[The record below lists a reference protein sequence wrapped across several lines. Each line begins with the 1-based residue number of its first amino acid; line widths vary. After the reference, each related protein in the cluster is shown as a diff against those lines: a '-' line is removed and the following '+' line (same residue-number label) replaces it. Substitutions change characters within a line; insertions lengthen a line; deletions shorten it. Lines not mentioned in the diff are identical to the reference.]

1 MIRLGSLLFPS
12 LVRCGETTFKSGSSG
27 ATTLYRLD
35 WNRADSAREASWV
48 KWAGNGPSTSNTAF
62 YLCKYHGTLP
72 KKYDDW
78 VKDMLFAIP
87 QSYYDEIHRTA
98 RLGLI
103 EWSTERHFDTMIRE
117 ICLQPAIGYIFTSFR
132 LLADCLY
139 DEKTNYF
146 SRDPDKV
153 IAPQALLYK
162 FWSGQTGRGL
172 IRDHADFRRIES
184 SVQCTCGE
192 NEKCSKCEKED
203 SSTSYHIRCF
213 LKAIK
218 EHEELVEKDCPQ
230 MSDGPVV
237 VSDSTAIFTLGTASS
252 GGLNNFTVTT
262 GQPALVVDG
271 PVVINGELT
280 VNPEKPKGLDMKM
293 LYQEETG
300 IVAETETPDGGR
312 HLTPSYL
319 KWLEDRASR
328 SFKESKNEKEK
339 PAKGSRC

>member
-12 LVRCGETTFKSGSSG
+12 LVRCGETTFKSGSDRG

-35 WNRADSAREASWV
+35 WSRADSAREASWV
-48 KWAGNGPSTSNTAF
+48 KWAGDGPSTSSTSF

-78 VKDMLFAIP
+78 VKDMVFAIP

-98 RLGLI
+98 RMGLI

-117 ICLQPAIGYIFTSFR
+117 VCLQPAIGYIFTSFR
-132 LLADCLY
+132 LLADCIY

-172 IRDHADFRRIES
+172 IRDHADFKRIES
-184 SVQCTCGE
+184 FLPCTCAGDE
-192 NEKCSKCEKED
+192 ECSKCSEND
-203 SSTSYHIRCF
+203 NSSPRQIRLF
-213 LKAIK
+213 LRAIK
-218 EHEELVEKDCPQ
+218 EHEETIEKDAPM
-230 MSDGPVV
+230 MSEKVWPVAA
-237 VSDSTAIFTLGTASS
+237 DSTAIFTTSS
-252 GGLNNFTVTT
+252 GGIENLTVTL

-271 PVVINGELT
+271 PVIINGKLT
-280 VNPEKPKGLDMKM
+280 VNPEPEKPLDMKG
-293 LYQEETG
+293 LFCKETG
-300 IVAETETPDGGR
+300 IVAETETPDGKR
-312 HLTPSYL
+312 HLTPGYL
-319 KWLEDRASR
+319 KWLEEHASR
-328 SFKESKNEKEK
+328 SFKESKNEDKG

>member
-12 LVRCGETTFKSGSSG
+12 LGRCGETTFKSGSQG

-35 WNRADSAREASWV
+35 WSRADSAREASWV
-48 KWAGNGPSTSNTAF
+48 KWAGNGPSTSSCF

-72 KKYDDW
+72 KKYEDW

-98 RLGLI
+98 RMGLI
-103 EWSTERHFDTMIRE
+103 EWSTERHFDTMIRD

-172 IRDHADFRRIES
+172 IRDHAHFNRIES
-184 SVQCTCGE
+184 SEQCTCVE
-192 NEKCSKCEKED
+192 TDTAS
-203 SSTSYHIRCF
+203 HIRCF

-218 EHEELVEKDCPQ
+218 EHEDLIEKDCPH
-230 MSDGPVV
+230 MSDGPAVG
-237 VSDSTAIFTLGTASS
+237 SDSTASFTLGTASS
-252 GGLNNFTVTT
+252 GGLNSFTVTT

-271 PVVINGELT
+271 PVIINGELT
-280 VNPEKPKGLDMKM
+280 VNPAKPKSLDMKT
-293 LYQEETG
+293 LFQEETG

-312 HLTPSYL
+312 HLTPSYV